1 MNQIEQMEH
10 LFTKRKIDLDDR
22 ELRFHNLKLAWRDLN
37 ERERKLEEDEKELF
51 NLMSGN
57 IDIVVEKEEVEVEE
71 EETKE
76 EQDNTSITSEDVEI
90 DEDELYEEPIEPD
103 DKAEDIT
110 KYKLGY
116 NKIRV
121 YVKNEDEYI
130 PESDKQPVYLRK
142 EYKSYNQ
149 KKKQVKVYHKDTVI
163 GQYYHLSINN
173 STVKTRTNNGI
184 HYLVDEF
191 DEAIKVFELYKNE
204 EIYILFG
211 EYSQD
216 FKTNPFYCQFNSN
229 RGRYFSPDKFKKEYT
244 DVLMEGELV
253 VEY

>member
-37 ERERKLEEDEKELF
+37 ERERKLNEDEKELF

-57 IDIVVEKEEVEVEE
+57 IDIVVEKEEVEVEVEE
-71 EETKE
+71 EETK
-76 EQDNTSITSEDVEI
+76 
-90 DEDELYEEPIEPD
+90 DELYEEPEELEELED
-103 DKAEDIT
+103 DTKDIT

-149 KKKQVKVYHKDTVI
+149 KKKQVKVYHKDTII

-216 FKTNPFYCQFNSN
+216 FKTNPYYCQFNSN
-229 RGRYFSPDKFKKEYT
+229 RGRYFDPDKFKKEFT

>member
-1 MNQIEQMEH
+1 MNNQIEQMEH

-22 ELRFHNLKLAWRDLN
+22 ELRFHNLKMAWRDLN

-57 IDIVVEKEEVEVEE
+57 IDIVVDKEKEEVVEDDKRSISSEE
-71 EETKE
+71 E
-76 EQDNTSITSEDVEI
+76 DVK
-90 DEDELYEEPIEPD
+90 DELYEEPEELEELED
-103 DKAEDIT
+103 NNKDIT

-121 YVKNEDEYI
+121 YVKNEEEFI

-142 EYKSYNQ
+142 EYKSYNK
-149 KKKQVKVYHKDTVI
+149 KKKQVKIYHKDTVI

-173 STVKTRTNNGI
+173 STLKTRTKNGI

-191 DEAIKVFELYKNE
+191 DEPIKVFELYKNE

-216 FKTNPFYCQFNSN
+216 FKTNPYYCQFNSN
-229 RGRYFSPDKFKKEYT
+229 RGRYFDPDKFKKEYT
-244 DVLMEGELV
+244 SVLMEGELV
-253 VEY
+253 LEY

>member
-1 MNQIEQMEH
+1 
-10 LFTKRKIDLDDR
+10 
-22 ELRFHNLKLAWRDLN
+22 
-37 ERERKLEEDEKELF
+37 
-51 NLMSGN
+51 MSGN

-71 EETKE
+71 EETK
-76 EQDNTSITSEDVEI
+76 
-90 DEDELYEEPIEPD
+90 DELYEEPEELEELED
-103 DKAEDIT
+103 DTKDIT

-163 GQYYHLSINN
+163 GQYYHLSINS

-191 DEAIKVFELYKNE
+191 DEPIKVFELYKNE